1 MLIEGFLQHIANNPL
16 THIGPE
22 CAALVLGEDQF
33 MNLIFRKCMLLES
46 GQVTQKDSPR

>member
-22 CAALVLGEDQF
+22 CAALVLGEDQL
-33 MNLIFRKCMLLES
+33 MDLILRKCVIL
-46 GQVTQKDSPR
+46 